1 MAIAWEEKDISFLC
15 YYVIKIDPMRN
26 GKGIIRMFACVCLPK
41 VVPFPPYPSVSAEP
55 YQGAGIL
62 FLEGPVALAG
72 IQKHR
77 QVLKGA
83 VEPRLSGFG
92 GRREDQDIDWIHT
105 AFRETIEELF
115 GVEDVSVSLIQ
126 QLRAKVPYRASFKTG
141 EYWVLQSTFED
152 LKTLL
157 ALAAKHLQSPLYS
170 TMPRTLEELITR
182 RCPQSISEIGALALV
197 PVSSPYI
204 DTNFTEDLKRATA

>member
-1 MAIAWEEKDISFLC
+1 
-15 YYVIKIDPMRN
+15 
-26 GKGIIRMFACVCLPK
+26 MFACLCSPK
-41 VVPFPPYPSVSAEP
+41 VAPLIPYPSVSAEP

-77 QVLKGA
+77 LVLKGS

-92 GRREDQDIDWIHT
+92 GRREDQDIDWVHT

-115 GVEDVSVSLIQ
+115 GVEDVSVSLV
-126 QLRAKVPYRASFKTG
+126 QLLRSKVPYRASFKTA
-141 EYWVLQSTFED
+141 EYWVLQATFED

-157 ALAAKHLQSPLYS
+157 ALVAKHVKSPLYS
-170 TMPRTLEELITR
+170 KMPLTLEELIIR
-182 RCPQSISEIGALALV
+182 RSPQSISEIGALALI
-197 PVSSPYI
+197 PVSSPYV
-204 DTNFTEDLKRATA
+204 DVNFTEDLKKATA

>member
-1 MAIAWEEKDISFLC
+1 MS
-15 YYVIKIDPMRN
+15 N
-26 GKGIIRMFACVCLPK
+26 GKGIIRMFTCFCLPK
-41 VVPFPPYPSVSAEP
+41 VAPLIPYPSVSSEP

-77 QVLKGA
+77 QVVKGS

-92 GRREDQDIDWIHT
+92 GRREDQDIDWVHT

-115 GVEDVSVSLIQ
+115 GVDGVSVSLV
-126 QLRAKVPYRASFKTG
+126 QLLRSKVPYRASFKTG

-157 ALAAKHLQSPLYS
+157 LIASKHLQSPLYS
-170 TMPRTLEELITR
+170 RMPLTLEELITR
-182 RCPQSISEIGALALV
+182 RHPQSISEIGALALI
-197 PVSSPYI
+197 PVAKTITVDP
-204 DTNFTEDLKRATA
+204 DFLNDLMKKN

>member
-1 MAIAWEEKDISFLC
+1 
-15 YYVIKIDPMRN
+15 
-26 GKGIIRMFACVCLPK
+26 MFACFCSPSVAPLI
-41 VVPFPPYPSVSAEP
+41 PYPSVSAEP

-83 VEPRLSGFG
+83 AEPRLSGFG
-92 GRREDQDIDWIHT
+92 GRREDQDIDWVHT
-105 AFRETIEELF
+105 AFRETLEELF
-115 GVEDVSVSLIQ
+115 GLEDVSVTLIQ

-141 EYWVLQSTFED
+141 EYWVLQSSFED

-157 ALAAKHLQSPLYS
+157 QIASKYVQSPLYS
-170 TMPRTLEELITR
+170 RMPLSLEELITR
-182 RCPQSISEIGALALV
+182 RSPQSISEIGALALV
-197 PVSSPYI
+197 PLSSPYI
-204 DTNFTEDLKRATA
+204 DTNFTEDLRKAVAF

>member
-1 MAIAWEEKDISFLC
+1 MS
-15 YYVIKIDPMRN
+15 N
-26 GKGIIRMFACVCLPK
+26 GKGIIRMFACFCSPK
-41 VVPFPPYPSVSAEP
+41 VAPLPPYPSISAEP

-77 QVLKGA
+77 QVVKGA

-92 GRREDQDIDWIHT
+92 GRREDQDIDWVHT

-115 GVEDVSVSLIQ
+115 GVDGVSVSLVQ
-126 QLRAKVPYRASFKTG
+126 LLRAKVPYRASFKTG

-157 ALAAKHLQSPLYS
+157 LIASRHLQSPLYAK
-170 TMPRTLEELITR
+170 MPLTLEELITR
-182 RCPQSISEIGALALV
+182 RSPQSISEIGALALV
-197 PVSSPYI
+197 PVSSPDI
-204 DTNFTEDLKRATA
+204 DVNFTEDLKKATGATEPSTA

>member
-1 MAIAWEEKDISFLC
+1 
-15 YYVIKIDPMRN
+15 
-26 GKGIIRMFACVCLPK
+26 MFACLCLPK
-41 VVPFPPYPSVSAEP
+41 VAPLIPYPSVSAEP

-77 QVLKGA
+77 QVVKGI
-83 VEPRLSGFG
+83 VEPLLSGFG
-92 GRREDQDIDWIHT
+92 GRREDQDIDWVHT

-115 GVEDVSVSLIQ
+115 GVDGVSVSLIQ
-126 QLRAKVPYRASFKTG
+126 LLRSKVPYRASFKIN

-157 ALAAKHLQSPLYS
+157 LIASKHLQSPLYS
-170 TMPRTLEELITR
+170 KMPLTLEELITR

-197 PVSSPYI
+197 PLSSPDI
-204 DTNFTEDLKRATA
+204 DMAFTEDLKRCQM

>member
-1 MAIAWEEKDISFLC
+1 
-15 YYVIKIDPMRN
+15 
-26 GKGIIRMFACVCLPK
+26 MFACFTK
-41 VVPFPPYPSVSAEP
+41 VAPLIPYPSVSAEP

-77 QVLKGA
+77 QVIKGT

-92 GRREDQDIDWIHT
+92 GRREGQDIDWVHT
-105 AFRETIEELF
+105 AFRETLEELF
-115 GVEDVSVSLIQ
+115 GLEEVSVTLIQ

-141 EYWVLQSTFED
+141 EYWVLQSSFED

-157 ALAAKHLQSPLYS
+157 ALAAKHVKSPLYS

-182 RCPQSISEIGALALV
+182 RSPQTNSEIGALALV
-197 PVSSPYI
+197 PVSSPFI
-204 DTNFTEDLKRATA
+204 DTNFTEDLKKATVA

>member
-1 MAIAWEEKDISFLC
+1 MS
-15 YYVIKIDPMRN
+15 N
-26 GKGIIRMFACVCLPK
+26 GKGIIRMFTCFCLPK
-41 VVPFPPYPSVSAEP
+41 VAPLIPYPSVSAEP

-77 QVLKGA
+77 QVVKGS

-92 GRREDQDIDWIHT
+92 GRREDQDIDWVHT

-115 GVEDVSVSLIQ
+115 GVDGVSVSLV
-126 QLRAKVPYRASFKTG
+126 QLLRSKVPYRASFKTG

-157 ALAAKHLQSPLYS
+157 LIASKHLQSPLYS
-170 TMPRTLEELITR
+170 RMPLTLEELITR
-182 RCPQSISEIGALALV
+182 RHPQSISEIGALALV
-197 PVSSPYI
+197 PVSSPYV
-204 DTNFTEDLKRATA
+204 DVAFTEDLKKATGATGATA

>member
-1 MAIAWEEKDISFLC
+1 
-15 YYVIKIDPMRN
+15 MRN
-26 GKGIIRMFACVCLPK
+26 GKGIIRMFACFTK
-41 VVPFPPYPSVSAEP
+41 VAPLIPYPSVSAEP

-77 QVLKGA
+77 QVLKGS

-92 GRREDQDIDWIHT
+92 GRKEAQDIDWVHT

-115 GVEDVSVSLIQ
+115 GIENVSVSLV
-126 QLRAKVPYRASFKTG
+126 QLLRSKVPYRASFKTG
-141 EYWVLQSTFED
+141 EYWVLQSSFED

-157 ALAAKHLQSPLYS
+157 ALTAKHVQSPLYS
-170 TMPRTLEELITR
+170 KMPLTLEELITR
-182 RCPQSISEIGALALV
+182 RSPQSISEIGALALV
-197 PVSSPYI
+197 PISSPYV
-204 DTNFTEDLKRATA
+204 DVNFTEDLKRATA

>member
-1 MAIAWEEKDISFLC
+1 
-15 YYVIKIDPMRN
+15 
-26 GKGIIRMFACVCLPK
+26 MFACLCLPK
-41 VVPFPPYPSVSAEP
+41 VAPLIPYPSISAEP

-105 AFRETIEELF
+105 AFRETVEELF

-126 QLRAKVPYRASFKTG
+126 LLRSKVPYRASFKTG

-157 ALAAKHLQSPLYS
+157 ALVAKHIQSPLYS
-170 TMPRTLEELITR
+170 RMPLTLEELITR

-197 PVSSPYI
+197 PLSSPSV
-204 DTNFTEDLKRATA
+204 DVNFTGDLQKASS

>member
-1 MAIAWEEKDISFLC
+1 
-15 YYVIKIDPMRN
+15 
-26 GKGIIRMFACVCLPK
+26 MFACVCSPK
-41 VVPFPPYPSVSAEP
+41 TAPLIPYPSISAEP

-77 QVLKGA
+77 QVLKGS

-92 GRREDQDIDWIHT
+92 GRKEAQDIDWIHT

-115 GVEDVSVSLIQ
+115 GIEDVSVSLVQ
-126 QLRAKVPYRASFKTG
+126 LLRAKVPYRASFKAG
-141 EYWVLQSTFED
+141 EYWVLQSSFED

-157 ALAAKHLQSPLYS
+157 TLVAKHIQSPLYS
-170 TMPRTLEELITR
+170 KMPLTLEELITR
-182 RCPQSISEIGALALV
+182 RSPQSISEIGALALI
-197 PVSSPYI
+197 PVSSPYV
-204 DTNFTEDLKRATA
+204 DVNFSEDLRKAMA